1 MSTSNKNQIIININ
15 QREIS
20 PALKD
25 NELIQQEKY
34 QTIRTAIKDHI
45 EKLTR
50 HGQSNS
56 NSPKPPGS
64 GWSYFIDGT
73 RGAGKSTF
81 LNFTKTALETD
92 KEINSKISFFDIIDP
107 SRIEHSEIPLLI
119 ILQKIRERVEEA
131 TRKSHYG
138 HDTTDYD
145 AWRKSFKQVAGG
157 LSLFSKDFHPLN
169 DLDPDLFLDWGLERT
184 SDSLNLRNCLH
195 RLFERACKILGVEAL
210 IFGFDDADTDSTLAM
225 PLLESIRK
233 YLDTPHVM
241 VIVTGDM
248 ELYSLLVQQ
257 RFSTTVAGKKD
268 AVLDLQRKAST
279 GDRSEQYIRMIDHL
293 EEQYLLKLF
302 PIRRRLQLK
311 PLLHIIKDGKTEC
324 LISADGE
331 VHEEHQVRRVLEL
344 MISKGLRVKNPSD
357 ISLYVDLLLAQPM
370 RTLSQLIGHCT
381 PLIINEQTKKIDFE
395 NKEWDVKFSQEL
407 CSSLQAT
414 SLTSLYKIGLATDAI
429 AADDFPALTEAL
441 FDLSLQDGDFD
452 GAYYLRPKSSSHDI
466 KLGFSYL
473 AAEVSRYCAQ
483 NPGKALRFMLRGPG
497 SVSTYARNANEQSQP
512 TGKEQSNYLRQF
524 SSYMGVGRNED
535 SLDWARRATAVI
547 SQPFFSGIN
556 KTAIGAGIIGLR
568 AKKRNGAEE
577 EIFRKAFKKLREN
590 GHSATAELGTINI
603 FSQTSSRTYT
613 SIYIIIALIEELLT
627 NGKDARTAYNKAL
640 SSVSVSSPVW
650 NDMKSKASASEE
662 GNDEDV
668 DDGEDEVEGSEIK
681 EKNPDQA
688 LWERIE
694 IWLKN
699 IEGTKKK
706 TLPSSIFL
714 GKVWARMHYSL
725 ENAAQANR
733 GSGFATTMEIFALC
747 VINAFLV
754 EEADHHLHAAPQANL
769 TINRKNPKTSASNY
783 LDNLKSAPDIGNL
796 TAEKFPFTSII
807 ASCPLMLG
815 LLNAGE
821 KYADSFKNLI
831 PTGDENERSSF
842 IDDNLCPAAYYKTLN
857 KISIAGEKIPVKKTR
872 ATKTASKIS
881 PESSTGSE
889 TA

>member
-1 MSTSNKNQIIININ
+1 MPTSNKNQIIININ
-15 QREIS
+15 QSEIS
-20 PALKD
+20 LELKG
-25 NELIQQEKY
+25 NELIQQEKH
-34 QTIRTAIKDHI
+34 QKIRTAIKDHL

-50 HGQSNS
+50 HEESNS
-56 NSPKPPGS
+56 NTPNPPGS

-81 LNFTKTALETD
+81 LSFTKSALEID
-92 KEINSKISFFDIIDP
+92 EELRQKISFFDIIDP
-107 SRIEHSEIPLLI
+107 SRIEHNEIPLLI
-119 ILQKIRERVEEA
+119 ILQKIREKVDQA
-131 TRKSHYG
+131 ARKSQYWN
-138 HDTTDYD
+138 DTTDYD

-184 SDSLNLRNCLH
+184 SDSLNLRNGLH
-195 RLFERACKILGVEAL
+195 RLFEKTCKILGVKAL

-257 RFSTTVAGKKD
+257 RFSTSVAGKKD
-268 AVLDLQRKAST
+268 AAINLRRKAST

-311 PLLHIIKDGKTEC
+311 PLLNIIKDGKTEC
-324 LISADGE
+324 VISAGRVIHEDHE
-331 VHEEHQVRRVLEL
+331 VRHVLEL
-344 MISKGLRVKNPSD
+344 MISKGLRVKNASD

-370 RTLSQLIGHCT
+370 RTLSQLIANCT
-381 PLIINEQTKKIDFE
+381 PLIMNEQTKIIDFK
-395 NKEWDVKFSQEL
+395 NKEWDAKLSQEL

-414 SLTSLYKIGLATDAI
+414 SLTSLYKLGVATDAI
-429 AADDFPALTEAL
+429 AADDFPALIEAS

-483 NPGKALRFMLRGPG
+483 KPGKALRFMLRGPG

-512 TGKEQSNYLRQF
+512 TGTEQSNYLRQF
-524 SSYMGVGRNED
+524 YSYMGVGRNED
-535 SLDWARRATAVI
+535 SLDWSRRATAVI
-547 SQPFFSGIN
+547 SQPFFSGTN
-556 KTAIGAGIIGLR
+556 KIAIGPGIIGLR
-568 AKKRNGAEE
+568 AKRRNGKEL
-577 EIFRKAFKKLREN
+577 IFSKAFQQLRN
-590 GHSATAELGTINI
+590 AKNPIIATAELGTSKI
-603 FSQTSSRTYT
+603 FSQTSARNYA

-627 NGKDARTAYNKAL
+627 NGENARAAYNKAL
-640 SSVSVSSPVW
+640 SKVSVSAPVW
-650 NDMKSKASASEE
+650 NDVKNTA
-662 GNDEDV
+662 GNHLDVNDED
-668 DDGEDEVEGSEIK
+668 EDEDAEGK
-681 EKNPDQA
+681 EGDLEQA
-688 LWERIE
+688 LWDKIVKWIE
-694 IWLKN
+694 I
-699 IEGTKKK
+699 IDETKKK

-714 GKVWARMHYSL
+714 GKVWARLHYSL
-725 ENAAQANR
+725 ENAAMANR

-754 EEADHHLHAAPQANL
+754 EEADHHLHTAPQANL

-783 LDNLKSAPDIGNL
+783 LVNLATSPGIDNL
-796 TAEKFPFTSII
+796 TAENFPFTSII
-807 ASCPLMLG
+807 ASCPLVLG
-815 LLNAGE
+815 LLNADE
-821 KYADSFKNLI
+821 NYADSFNNLI
-831 PTGDENERSSF
+831 PAGDEETRTYY
-842 IDDNLCPAAYYKTLN
+842 IEKNLCPKDHYETLN
-857 KISIAGEKIPVKKTR
+857 EISIAGGK
-872 ATKTASKIS
+872 
-881 PESSTGSE
+881 SE
-889 TA
+889 TSENLGTSETTAAKRAPRKSNKNNDGSKD